1 MSSNQ
6 DSRLAPDA
14 RRETAKAELMEIW
27 QHIGMSAHV
36 GVSEAWMEL
45 DLTIAQLKCLF
56 FIDHAGPTNHK
67 SLAAFL
73 GVTPPNVTGIVDRLV
88 EQGLVT
94 RHEYEANRR
103 MQIIQLTAKSQE
115 LLNGLKSRRINKM
128 ADLMDRLSLEDM
140 QALLQGSRALRR
152 AEKELMAAS
161 HPVPP
166 PNLNQ

>member
-6 DSRLAPDA
+6 DSQSASDA
-14 RRETAKAELMEIW
+14 RRNAAKAELIEIW

-45 DLTIAQLKCLF
+45 ELTIAQLKCLF
-56 FIDHAGPTNHK
+56 FIDHVGPTNHK

-94 RHEYEANRR
+94 RHENEANRR
-103 MQIIQLTAKSQE
+103 MQIIQLTAKSQD

-128 ADLMDRLSLEDM
+128 AELMDRLSLEDM
-140 QALLQGSRALRR
+140 QALLQGSRAMHR
-152 AEKELMAAS
+152 AEVELIAAS

-166 PNLNQ
+166 S